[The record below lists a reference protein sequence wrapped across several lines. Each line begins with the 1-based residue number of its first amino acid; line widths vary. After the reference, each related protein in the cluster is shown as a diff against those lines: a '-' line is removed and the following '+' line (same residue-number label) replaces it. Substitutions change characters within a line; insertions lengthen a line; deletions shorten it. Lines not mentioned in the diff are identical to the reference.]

1 MTRFPAKSSSL
12 PALAL
17 LLAAAAVCNSAGCG
31 CVARHQ
37 NAAGVKYY
45 QQGQYPVALKQ
56 FEQAAK
62 TNPQSADAFYN
73 LAATTHRMGLQNKD
87 MNLMVQAEGQYHQ
100 CLDLNPNH
108 VDCHRGL
115 AVLLT
120 ETNRVPQA
128 FTLLRNWT
136 VQSPTLA
143 DARVELARLYE
154 EYGDIPTA
162 EAQLQQAIQIDVRSA
177 RAHAA
182 LGQIKEKK
190 GDLSQALVNYQRAY
204 SINGRQPGVA
214 DRIAMLQRQT
224 GSSGI
229 PANVPATPPRSAAL
243 PQGRLNY

>member
-1 MTRFPAKSSSL
+1 MVFYT
-12 PALAL
+12 PALAA
-17 LLAAAAVCNSAGCG
+17 LLAAVASCLTAGCG

-37 NAAGVKYY
+37 NAAGVRYY
-45 QQGQYPVALKQ
+45 QQGQYPVALRQ
-56 FEQAAK
+56 FQQAAK
-62 TNPQSADAFYN
+62 SHPQSADAFYN
-73 LAATTHRMGLQNKD
+73 QAATTHRMGLQNKD
-87 MNLMVQAEGQYHQ
+87 MNLMVQAEALYHQ

-136 VQSPTLA
+136 VQSPGLA

-154 EYGDIPTA
+154 EYGDIATA
-162 EAQLQQAIQIDVRSA
+162 EAQLQQAIQVDVRSA

-182 LGQIKEKK
+182 LGQIKEKR

-204 SINGRQPGVA
+204 SINARQPGVA
-214 DRIAMLQRQT
+214 DRIALLQRQT
-224 GSSGI
+224 GSSGL
-229 PANVPATPPRSAAL
+229 PANVPATPPRSATL
-243 PQGRLNY
+243 PQGRINY